1 MFMILLKIVLLI
13 GSVAAVAML
22 LTEISIKYFGVEDAA
37 WVGIAAFSSTV
48 ATWAIVAEVIDW
60 FRFNRIKVVPLT
72 GD

>member
-13 GSVAAVAML
+13 GSVAAAAML

-37 WVGIAAFSSTV
+37 WVGIVTFGSTV
-48 ATWAIVAEVIDW
+48 AAWAIVAEVIDW
-60 FRFNRIKVVPLT
+60 LRFNRIKVVPLT